1 MTSSLQR
8 RWRRFCYFQA
18 HRLLRPWLSQ
28 PLGHFYSPIGD
39 IDALAAERS
48 RLWSHDARCAGID
61 FQREA
66 QTRLVR
72 DVFPLLLQA
81 FDYPDHAVDAGSY
94 HLQNSQFS
102 QADARALF
110 ALLRHWRPR
119 RMVEVGSG
127 YSTLLA
133 ADINR
138 RFLDNAL
145 HLTAIEP
152 FPRSFLHDLPG
163 LQSLRIERVQDTPA
177 QVFAALESGDVLF
190 IDSSHVLKTGS
201 DLVHLLT
208 QVLPCLA
215 SGVHVH
221 FHDLFLP
228 DDYPPQWV
236 IDENRSWN
244 EQYAVQAILASNP
257 RYRVVY
263 GTQYALTR
271 LSDVAHAAFGSLA
284 GQPYAGGSFW
294 IDVQ

>member
-1 MTSSLQR
+1 M
-8 RWRRFCYFQA
+8 
-18 HRLLRPWLSQ
+18 RPWLSQ

-48 RLWSHDARCAGID
+48 RLWAHDACCAGID
-61 FQREA
+61 FQAEA
-66 QTRLVR
+66 QTRLLR
-72 DVFPLLLQA
+72 EVFPPLLQA
-81 FDYPDHAVDAGSY
+81 FDYPDYAVDAGSY
-94 HLQNSQFS
+94 HLQNPQFGH
-102 QADARALF
+102 ADARALF

-119 RMVEVGSG
+119 HMVEVGSG
-127 YSTLLA
+127 YSTILA

-138 RFLDNAL
+138 RFLDNSL
-145 HLTAIEP
+145 QLTAIEP
-152 FPRSFLHDLPG
+152 FPRDLLHDLPG
-163 LQSLRIERVQDTPA
+163 LHSLRIERVQDTPA
-177 QVFAALESGDVLF
+177 HVFAALESGDVLF

-244 EQYAVQAILASNP
+244 EQYAVQAMLASNS

-271 LSDVAHAAFGSLA
+271 LPHVSHVAFGSLA
-284 GQPYAGGSFW
+284 GQAYAGGSFW

>member
-1 MTSSLQR
+1 MQR
-8 RWRRFCYFQA
+8 YWRRFRYFQA

-39 IDALAAERS
+39 IDALAAERL
-48 RLWSHDARCAGID
+48 RLWPYDECCTGID
-61 FQREA
+61 FQAGA
-66 QTRLVR
+66 QTRLLR
-72 DVFPLLLQA
+72 DIFPPLLEA
-81 FDYPDHAVDAGSY
+81 FDYPEYTTDGVSY
-94 HLQNSQFS
+94 HLHNSQFGH
-102 QADARALF
+102 ADARALF
-110 ALLRHWRPR
+110 ALLRLWQPR
-119 RMVEVGSG
+119 RMIEVGSG

-152 FPRSFLHDLPG
+152 FPRGFLQDLPG

-177 QVFAALESGDVLF
+177 HVFDALEAGDVLF

-208 QVLPCLA
+208 QVLPRLA
-215 SGVHVH
+215 SGVHLH

-228 DDYPPQWV
+228 DEYPPQWV

-244 EQYAVQAILASNP
+244 EQYVVQAILASNP
-257 RYRVVY
+257 RYRVLY

-271 LSDVAHAAFGSLA
+271 LTDVAHAAFGSLS
-284 GQPYAGGSFW
+284 GQAYAGGSFW

>member
-1 MTSSLQR
+1 M
-8 RWRRFCYFQA
+8 
-18 HRLLRPWLSQ
+18 LR
-28 PLGHFYSPIGD
+28 
-39 IDALAAERS
+39 E
-48 RLWSHDARCAGID
+48 
-61 FQREA
+61 
-66 QTRLVR
+66 
-72 DVFPLLLQA
+72 VFPPLLQA
-81 FDYPDHAVDAGSY
+81 FDYPDYAVDAGSY
-94 HLQNSQFS
+94 HLQNPQFGH
-102 QADARALF
+102 ADARALF

-119 RMVEVGSG
+119 HMVEVGSG
-127 YSTLLA
+127 YSTILA

-138 RFLDNAL
+138 RFLDNSL
-145 HLTAIEP
+145 QLTAIEP
-152 FPRSFLHDLPG
+152 FPRDLLHDLPG
-163 LQSLRIERVQDTPA
+163 LHSLRIERVQDTPA
-177 QVFAALESGDVLF
+177 HVFAALESGDVLF

-244 EQYAVQAILASNP
+244 EQYAVQAMLASNS

-271 LSDVAHAAFGSLA
+271 LPHVSHVAFGSLA
-284 GQPYAGGSFW
+284 GQAYAGGSFW

>member
-1 MTSSLQR
+1 MESSYKRL
-8 RWRRFCYFQA
+8 WRRLRYFQA

-39 IDALAAERS
+39 IDALAAERL
-48 RLWSHDARCAGID
+48 RLWPHDPCCAGID
-61 FQREA
+61 FQPEA
-66 QTRLVR
+66 QTHLLRE
-72 DVFPLLLQA
+72 VFPALLAA
-81 FDYPDHAVDAGSY
+81 FDYPDLAADAGSY
-94 HLQNSQFS
+94 HLHNSQFGH
-102 QADARALF
+102 ADARALF
-110 ALLRHWRPR
+110 ALLPHWRPQ
-119 RMVEVGSG
+119 RMVEIGSG

-138 RFLDNAL
+138 RFLDNTL

-152 FPRSFLHDLPG
+152 FPRDLLHGLPG
-163 LQSLRIERVQDTPA
+163 LQSLRIERVQDTPMH
-177 QVFAALESGDVLF
+177 VFSALQSGDVLF

-208 QVLPCLA
+208 RILPCLA

-244 EQYAVQAILASNP
+244 EQYAVQAMLACNT

-271 LSDVAHAAFGSLA
+271 LADDAHAAFGSLA
-284 GQPYAGGSFW
+284 GHAYAGGSFW
-294 IDVQ
+294 IDIQ